1 MRSGGPLLHHG
12 TVSTFFIA
20 GGPGG
25 GAQEPPKRSPRQL
38 VGLIRDALALVWR
51 AAPREFL
58 LAGSLQAFA
67 GIAVAAQLLLAKR
80 VLDVILEA
88 ERTGGSFRDALPAA
102 SIFLGVT
109 LAVTAAGVVQR
120 EVQRLLAELTR
131 REAQNRILDVAVAV
145 ELEAFE
151 TPSFLDRLQRA
162 QTNGQF
168 RPLQIANGLLTMIS
182 GVVGLIAVGA
192 VLIFLQPV
200 LMLALL
206 LAYIPLW
213 LASTRNSRAYYRFFW
228 RRTTLERRLAYLW
241 HLMTGKDPAKELR
254 AFDLAPFLLGRHGEL
269 YDERLDELRELVK
282 KRTRIS
288 LLANIAP
295 PAFLGASMA
304 YLLMSGRLGIAQVA
318 IAGWGIYQFGQRL
331 QGIAFGAGSLYESAL
346 FIEDF
351 SSFSALRPEVEA
363 NRPTAVAPP
372 GFQRVAVDGV
382 SFSYPGSDR
391 LALRDVSLEIERGE
405 VVALVGENGSGKT
418 TLAKLLCRLYRPT
431 EGRILWDGQDIAQF
445 DPTTLR
451 QSIAVI
457 FQDFLH
463 YEFPARDNI
472 AMGNL
477 ARMGEQG
484 AVEAAAQRAGAHDFI
499 AGLPE
504 GYETLISRQFHDDGT
519 ELSVGQ
525 WQLIALARAFFRD
538 APFLILD
545 EPTAALDA
553 RAEHALFERIRTL
566 AEGRS
571 VLLISHR
578 FSSVRSADRIYVL
591 QKGELVEHGD
601 HDELMRRGG
610 LYAELFSLQASAYLE
625 PSSSDGAASGD
636 TPRRIV
642 IRGG

>member
-1 MRSGGPLLHHG
+1 MSAIFIGGSP
-12 TVSTFFIA
+12 A
-20 GGPGG
+20 E
-25 GAQEPPKRSPRQL
+25 EPAKRSTRQL
-38 VGLIRDALALVWR
+38 LRLIRDAIALVWR

-58 LAGSLQAFA
+58 FAGSLQAFA
-67 GIAVAAQLLLAKR
+67 GVATAAQLLLAKN
-80 VLDVILEA
+80 VLDAVLQA
-88 ERTGGSFRDALPAA
+88 DRTGSSFRDALPAA
-102 SIFLGVT
+102 AAFLGIT
-109 LAVTAAGVVQR
+109 LAVTAAGVIQR

-162 QTNGQF
+162 QANGQF

-192 VLIFLQPV
+192 VLIFLQPL
-200 LMLALL
+200 LMLVLL

-213 LASTRNSRAYYRFFW
+213 FASTRNSRAYYRFFW
-228 RRTTLERRLAYLW
+228 RRTNLERRLAYLW

-269 YDERLDELRELVK
+269 YDERLGELRDLVR

-288 LLANIAP
+288 LLANLAP
-295 PAFLGASMA
+295 PAFLGAAMA
-304 YLLMSGRLGIAQVA
+304 YLLVSGRLELAQVA
-318 IAGWGIYQFGQRL
+318 IAGWGVYQFGQRL
-331 QGIAFGAGSLYESAL
+331 QGITFGAGSLYESAL

-351 SSFSALRPEVEA
+351 SSFSALRPQVLA
-363 NRPTAVAPP
+363 ARPTVPAPQ
-372 GFQRVAVDGV
+372 GFSRIEVDGV
-382 SFSYPGSDR
+382 SFAYPGSER

-405 VVALVGENGSGKT
+405 VIALVGENGSGKT
-418 TLAKLLCRLYRPT
+418 TLAKLLCRLYRPAS
-431 EGRILWDGQDIAQF
+431 GRILWDGADIAQF
-445 DPTTLR
+445 DPASLR
-451 QSIAVI
+451 KSIAVI

-477 ARMGEQG
+477 EHVADLDAIR
-484 AVEAAAQRAGAHDFI
+484 AAAERAGAHDFI
-499 AGLPE
+499 GALPD
-504 GYETLISRQFHDDGT
+504 GYDTLISRQFQDDGT

-553 RAEHALFERIRTL
+553 RAEHTLFERIRTL

-591 QKGELVEHGD
+591 RKGELVEHGAHGD
-601 HDELMRRGG
+601 LMRLGG

-625 PSSSDGAASGD
+625 PLAEEPQQVAAQDG
-636 TPRRIV
+636 
-642 IRGG
+642 RGFLLGEPTTFERFRKRG